1 MRPWLGEI
9 VVFVTF
15 VCFAVE
21 NRMLL
26 TLSPEKL
33 LAKQEQRTIKT
44 HISLG
49 ICEKGAPH
57 PNTWASPL

>member
-1 MRPWLGEI
+1 MRRPWLGEI

-26 TLSPEKL
+26 TFS
-33 LAKQEQRTIKT
+33 
-44 HISLG
+44 SLDG
-49 ICEKGAPH
+49 PRQIF
-57 PNTWASPL
+57 

>member
-21 NRMLL
+21 NRNAADLL
-26 TLSPEKL
+26 TGIRQILRNSWQ
-33 LAKQEQRTIKT
+33 KQEQEP
-44 HISLG
+44 ISLL
-49 ICEKGAPH
+49 H
-57 PNTWASPL
+57 LS